1 MEQTDD
7 CCNALEEALR
17 DEGRDITR
25 VQRRGL
31 RRFALV
37 WLAGEK
43 ALKYGLLPF
52 GSDAVAESVMSAAR
66 RWLDDNQNQYNPVRN
81 MLEELQLTLV
91 TKAAGTLSPCVTN
104 MPDAREIRGDS
115 SITKPATS

>member
-1 MEQTDD
+1 M
-7 CCNALEEALR
+7 AGR
-17 DEGRDITR
+17 REGAEI
-25 VQRRGL
+25 
-31 RRFALV
+31 
-37 WLAGEK
+37 WP
-43 ALKYGLLPF
+43 LPF
-52 GSDAVAESVMSAAR
+52 ESDAVAKSVISAAR

-104 MPDAREIRGDS
+104 MPDAREICGDS